1 MPVTPA
7 DFELYS
13 RATGTPMPRTPQ
25 EQMQLAPAVHQFI
38 QNKGYQQGG
47 LLDNPIAAALGST
60 ALMAGAYAAAKAL
73 GGRGSDDSGAV
84 STDIDPKTPS
94 PTDNV
99 GVTGSLVK
107 NLSPTSS
114 EIQWSSPGTTDLGLN
129 VQVVNPLSNDGRLL
143 VSEPFQKEARG
154 EFNVVQPKAFG
165 RPDVDLGFPRPLS
178 PGMQGVGEK
187 VRAIW
192 QRPTFTGHEH
202 HKNLLESVGGA
213 LATAGLD
220 ATAPEL
226 GVPLH
231 VARMAGGALGNI
243 APALDFGARGLETA
257 GTVGLAAI
265 DQATGDVIDTAR
277 LLAGPGVA
285 LARKGYDDVT
295 TYVPEYYEKYGKPV
309 VDYAVGRAVEDT
321 GKVVNYA
328 KQRAAQ
334 DTQLALNFVDAY
346 LNPEVEQGQSLLT
359 EGNPQRD
366 ETLIEGDQTNTSPGR
381 GIHNPDIDDPWENE
395 GIGLGAQVDSTPTD
409 AVTQSWEDRGEE
421 MPVVQTLST
430 DEGDVVIHK
439 HDPDNVLEE
448 GQQVDDRGDALYK
461 RGLRDQ
467 AIDNLVTTV
476 LSEPRPGFE
485 AYQEF
490 EPKAAKKVPYISK
503 VTGKPTGALMDAG
516 GGTGVEYIGLQ
527 DDGDTFMQVGWHNK
541 NPEKKTPGGYVF
553 DSYQD
558 ATGPSHRDALVTP
571 VADSRI
577 TSGATGDQGMGTTVS
592 DEVMDE
598 KLARDAVE
606 EENYETVKDWLD
618 TGKFGYGEDQVSPG
632 KFAQR
637 AKKSQA
643 TLSEFIAEN
652 KDRLEG

>member
-1 MPVTPA
+1 VTVSPA

-47 LLDNPIAAALGST
+47 PLNNPLAAALGST
-60 ALMAGAYAAAKAL
+60 ALMAGAYAAARAL
-73 GGRGSDDSGAV
+73 GGGGSGDSETV

-114 EIQWSSPGTTDLGLN
+114 EIQWSRPDDTDLGLN

-143 VSEPFQKEARG
+143 VAEPFQKEKRG

-165 RPDVDLGFPRPLS
+165 RPDVDLGLPRPLS
-178 PGMQGVGEK
+178 PGMQGVGDK
-187 VRAIW
+187 VKSIW
-192 QRPTFTGHEH
+192 SRPTFGMQDH
-202 HKNLLESVGGA
+202 HKNILESVGGA

-220 ATAPEL
+220 STMPEI
-226 GVPLH
+226 GIPLH
-231 VARMAGGALGNI
+231 MVKMAGGALGNI
-243 APALDFGARGLETA
+243 APAIDVGMRGLETGATVALA
-257 GTVGLAAI
+257 GL

-285 LARKGYDDVT
+285 LARKGYGDVT
-295 TYVPEYYEKYGKPV
+295 TYVPEYYEKYGKPA

-328 KQRAAQ
+328 KQRAAD
-334 DTQLALNFVDAY
+334 DTQLTLNFLDAY
-346 LNPEVEQGQSLLT
+346 LHPEVEQGQSLLT

-366 ETLIEGDQTNTSPGR
+366 EPLIEGDQTNTSPGR

-395 GIGLGAQVDSTPTD
+395 GVGLGAQVDSTPTD
-409 AVTQSWEDRGEE
+409 AVTQSWEDRGQE
-421 MPVVQTLST
+421 MPVVQTLAT

-439 HDPDNVLEE
+439 HDPDNVLS
-448 GQQVDDRGDALYK
+448 
-461 RGLRDQ
+461 RDQ

-490 EPKAAKKVPYISK
+490 EPKAAKWVGEGISEK
-503 VTGKPTGALMDAG
+503 TGKYNKGYAAG

-527 DDGDTFMQVGWHNK
+527 DDGDAFMQVGWHNK

-606 EENYETVKDWLD
+606 DENYETVKDWLD

-637 AKKSQA
+637 AKKSQS
-643 TLSEFIAEN
+643 TLSDFIAEN
-652 KDRLEG
+652 KDRLGG

>member
-1 MPVTPA
+1 MTVSPA

-47 LLDNPIAAALGST
+47 LLNNPLAAALGST

-73 GGRGSDDSGAV
+73 GGSGSDDSGAV

-143 VSEPFQKEARG
+143 VSEPFQKEERG

-220 ATAPEL
+220 ATMPEV
-226 GVPLH
+226 GIPLH
-231 VARMAGGALGNI
+231 VVKMAGGALGNI
-243 APALDFGARGLETA
+243 APAIDVGMRGLETGATVALA
-257 GTVGLAAI
+257 GL

-285 LARKGYDDVT
+285 LARKGYGDVT
-295 TYVPEYYEKYGKPV
+295 TYVPEYYEKYGKPA

-321 GKVVNYA
+321 GKVYNYA
-328 KQRAAQ
+328 KQRASD
-334 DTQLALNFVDAY
+334 DTQLVLDLGQKALDAY

-366 ETLIEGDQTNTSPGR
+366 EPLIEGDQTNTSPGR
-381 GIHNPDIDDPWENE
+381 GIHNPDIDDVWEND

-421 MPVVQTLST
+421 MPVVQTLAT

-439 HDPDNVLEE
+439 HDPDNVLSRE
-448 GQQVDDRGDALYK
+448 
-461 RGLRDQ
+461 Q

-592 DEVMDE
+592 DEVMNE

-618 TGKFGYGEDQVSPG
+618 TGKFGYGKDQISPG

-643 TLSEFIAEN
+643 TLSDFIAEN

>member
-1 MPVTPA
+1 MTVSPA

-143 VSEPFQKEARG
+143 VSEPFQKEERG

-243 APALDFGARGLETA
+243 APALDVGARGLETV

-366 ETLIEGDQTNTSPGR
+366 EPLIEGDQTNTSPGR

-409 AVTQSWEDRGEE
+409 AVTQSWEDRGQE

-430 DEGDVVIHK
+430 DEGEQVIHK
-439 HDPDNVLEE
+439 HDPDNVLAAEQRSNSLAQDALDHYVEE
-448 GQQVDDRGDALYK
+448 GAMTVRPQDSTSVKSFTMSPEMVFETVYGKTPDKRYGTDLSVRNTYSVDPS
-461 RGLRDQ
+461 
-467 AIDNLVTTV
+467 VV
-476 LSEPRPGFE
+476 SEVVNP
-485 AYQEF
+485 
-490 EPKAAKKVPYISK
+490 
-503 VTGKPTGALMDAG
+503 
-516 GGTGVEYIGLQ
+516 
-527 DDGDTFMQVGWHNK
+527 DTFKELERESWKEQAERGEEVVDMMNK
-541 NPEKKTPGGYVF
+541 VAETDEGAGFLANYLTKDKDKRF
-553 DSYQD
+553 ID
-558 ATGPSHRDALVTP
+558 APR
-571 VADSRI
+571 
-577 TSGATGDQGMGTTVS
+577 
-592 DEVMDE
+592 E
-598 KLARDAVE
+598 
-606 EENYETVKDWLD
+606 D
-618 TGKFGYGEDQVSPG
+618 TY
-632 KFAQR
+632 
-637 AKKSQA
+637 
-643 TLSEFIAEN
+643 
-652 KDRLEG
+652 